1 MMQIEQISCTFHK
14 GTPLE
19 VQALKPVTLTIPK
32 GENVIIIGT
41 NGSGKSTLLNLIAG
55 TISADAGKIML
66 DETNLT
72 TLPDYRRSRLI
83 ARVFQDPLKGTAA
96 DLTILENFRLAALR
110 TGTRGLSIGTTP
122 SFRELVKEEVSQ
134 LQLGLENNLDRKMG
148 TLSGGQ
154 RQALTLLMAVMSP
167 CQLLLMDEPTSAL
180 DPRTAAMVMEM
191 ADQLIKQH
199 ALTTIHITHQLKD
212 AIKYGNR
219 LIMMK
224 EGNVAKDI
232 SAAEKQQLS
241 SAQLYAWFAEAQ

>member
-1 MMQIEQISCTFHK
+1 MIRIEQLSCTFHK
-14 GTPLE
+14 ETPLE
-19 VQALKPVTLTIPK
+19 VQALKPVTLNIPK

-55 TISADAGKIML
+55 TIKADTGKIML
-66 DETNLT
+66 EETNLT
-72 TLPDYRRSRLI
+72 ALPDYRRSKLI

-96 DLTILENFRLAALR
+96 DLSILENFRLAALR
-110 TGTRGLSIGTTP
+110 TGTRGLSIGTTA
-122 SFRELVKEEVSQ
+122 SFRELVKEEVSR

-180 DPRTAAMVMEM
+180 DPRTAAMVMEI
-191 ADQLIKQH
+191 AEQLIKQH
-199 ALTTIHITHQLKD
+199 QLTTIHITHQLKD
-212 AIKYGNR
+212 ALHYGNR
-219 LIMMK
+219 LIMMR
-224 EGNVAKDI
+224 EGSVAKDI

-241 SAQLYAWFAEAQ
+241 TGQLYDWFAAEQ